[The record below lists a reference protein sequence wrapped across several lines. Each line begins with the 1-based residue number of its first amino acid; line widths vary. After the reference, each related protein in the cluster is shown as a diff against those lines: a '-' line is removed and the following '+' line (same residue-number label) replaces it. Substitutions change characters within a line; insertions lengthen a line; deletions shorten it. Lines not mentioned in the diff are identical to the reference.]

1 MKKEEIF
8 SGKTQGKYLSAAKI
22 ICFSFLFSIPVA
34 AFAESVVEVP
44 AVSVV
49 QQQGIVKGTVVD
61 EQGETVIGANIKVV
75 GTTVGAI
82 TDLNGMFSVNAPVGA
97 KLEISFIGYVTQV
110 VTVPVS
116 RSLKVILKEDSELLD
131 EVVVVGYGTQ
141 RVKDLTGAAT
151 NVKMEDIPDLPGT
164 SILDALSGQV
174 VGLSVTQS
182 DGRPG
187 STGSFKVRQ
196 PMSFDDAGNFNQPLI
211 VIDDIVQVDE
221 NGEPSMT
228 AFNMLNQSEI
238 ESMTVLKD
246 ASAAVYGSRASAG
259 VILVK
264 TKRGSVGAPKI
275 SYSGKL
281 DFADAVSHPKTMN
294 AYELGIFTNRLFD
307 QTDMV
312 KGNQD
317 NLIYKYSDAELKALK
332 GLNYNWLDEAWH
344 SSLSHRHS
352 LTVNGGSEKVTF
364 FAGINYQEQDT
375 NLGDVQDYSKWTFR
389 AGGNVKVASGLN
401 LSASIAGY
409 NSSKVGNNIQTNV
422 GAGPWGNQIASR
434 DYAMLNHMP
443 NYIPWETSIY
453 DEASG
458 ETKNYFVSPWG
469 GPKLLNTQV
478 DSKVSGYPVWNY
490 FAEEASKS
498 RSYNDANGY
507 NANFSLTYDV
517 PFIKGLSLKGTYAVS
532 FNNSHSEIVGDYL
545 HLARAGNTNEVGM
558 HLLGDYT
565 TWNFIN
571 LGDPDGTLLKNKPT
585 VKYGKNTSKSEQLN
599 FAISYSRVF
608 GKHDV
613 SATAVVERAESEGD
627 ELLQMYGGIGMSY
640 GGTSATAGTLIT
652 DAEGTHYK
660 KYESGSLSYIGRAS
674 YKYDNRYLA
683 QFVFRSDASTK
694 FAPENYWGFFPTGSL
709 GWVASEEKFFKN
721 SALGKIFD
729 FMKVRYS
736 LGKTGKDNVDAWQW
750 MQIYNIN
757 PTGGMG
763 FGSIGGQ
770 FTGGAVINGTVNRDI
785 KWDTTIKQNVGLD
798 MNVLNNRLSV
808 TADFYYDKTKDLIM
822 FISSEEEPI
831 YIGAKL
837 PSVNYGKKDA
847 WGFELSVRWSDE
859 IKQSLLPSWG
869 SIKYSVGMDYGISW
883 NKTVLGK
890 DAIFDYPGYVAN
902 MTDLTGY
909 RGMGSEYGFRTWKHT
924 SSGDGILRNQA
935 DIDNYW
941 NYLTELAEAAG
952 VSPNF
957 LGITSKEKMYPG
969 MLVYE
974 DIAGDIDT
982 KNKTIAGPNGV
993 ISKDHGE
1000 DYVKLADNRQ
1010 HGINTKLRLQWGNFS
1025 WSAQIATSWGGF
1037 LDYRGTQAKADNFIW
1052 SQFSYVNDMFDVI
1065 DNPNGCYPIMAA
1077 GNAYGETSD
1086 FWQVSS
1092 FRMYVRNMTFAYSVP
1107 KSLLKKVNID
1117 ALSINLTGNN
1127 LWDFHNPYPDH
1138 FVNRYDGIKTGYP
1151 TLRTWSLGLNLTF

>member
-443 NYIPWETSIY
+443 NYIPVSYTHLTLP
-453 DEASG
+453 
-458 ETKNYFVSPWG
+458 TK
-469 GPKLLNTQV
+469 
-478 DSKVSGYPVWNY
+478 
-490 FAEEASKS
+490 A
-498 RSYNDANGY
+498 
-507 NANFSLTYDV
+507 
-517 PFIKGLSLKGTYAVS
+517 
-532 FNNSHSEIVGDYL
+532 
-545 HLARAGNTNEVGM
+545 
-558 HLLGDYT
+558 
-565 TWNFIN
+565 
-571 LGDPDGTLLKNKPT
+571 
-585 VKYGKNTSKSEQLN
+585 
-599 FAISYSRVF
+599 
-608 GKHDV
+608 
-613 SATAVVERAESEGD
+613 
-627 ELLQMYGGIGMSY
+627 
-640 GGTSATAGTLIT
+640 
-652 DAEGTHYK
+652 
-660 KYESGSLSYIGRAS
+660 
-674 YKYDNRYLA
+674 
-683 QFVFRSDASTK
+683 
-694 FAPENYWGFFPTGSL
+694 
-709 GWVASEEKFFKN
+709 
-721 SALGKIFD
+721 
-729 FMKVRYS
+729 
-736 LGKTGKDNVDAWQW
+736 
-750 MQIYNIN
+750 
-757 PTGGMG
+757 
-763 FGSIGGQ
+763 
-770 FTGGAVINGTVNRDI
+770 
-785 KWDTTIKQNVGLD
+785 
-798 MNVLNNRLSV
+798 
-808 TADFYYDKTKDLIM
+808 
-822 FISSEEEPI
+822 
-831 YIGAKL
+831 
-837 PSVNYGKKDA
+837 
-847 WGFELSVRWSDE
+847 
-859 IKQSLLPSWG
+859 
-869 SIKYSVGMDYGISW
+869 
-883 NKTVLGK
+883 
-890 DAIFDYPGYVAN
+890 
-902 MTDLTGY
+902 
-909 RGMGSEYGFRTWKHT
+909 
-924 SSGDGILRNQA
+924 
-935 DIDNYW
+935 
-941 NYLTELAEAAG
+941 
-952 VSPNF
+952 
-957 LGITSKEKMYPG
+957 
-969 MLVYE
+969 
-974 DIAGDIDT
+974 
-982 KNKTIAGPNGV
+982 
-993 ISKDHGE
+993 
-1000 DYVKLADNRQ
+1000 
-1010 HGINTKLRLQWGNFS
+1010 
-1025 WSAQIATSWGGF
+1025 
-1037 LDYRGTQAKADNFIW
+1037 
-1052 SQFSYVNDMFDVI
+1052 
-1065 DNPNGCYPIMAA
+1065 
-1077 GNAYGETSD
+1077 
-1086 FWQVSS
+1086 
-1092 FRMYVRNMTFAYSVP
+1092 
-1107 KSLLKKVNID
+1107 
-1117 ALSINLTGNN
+1117 
-1127 LWDFHNPYPDH
+1127 
-1138 FVNRYDGIKTGYP
+1138 
-1151 TLRTWSLGLNLTF
+1151 